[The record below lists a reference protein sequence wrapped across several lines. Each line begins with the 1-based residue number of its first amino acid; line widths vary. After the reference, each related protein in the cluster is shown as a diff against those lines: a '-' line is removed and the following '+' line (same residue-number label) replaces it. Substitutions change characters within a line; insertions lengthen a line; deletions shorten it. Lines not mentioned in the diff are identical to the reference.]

1 MPAPLRVYPAP
12 ASAQDGDFVTAAVH
26 LPSWAADTLTAI
38 AVTGF
43 TWGWTFLATVDW
55 AHRPRHHDQET

>member
-1 MPAPLRVYPAP
+1 M
-12 ASAQDGDFVTAAVH
+12 TN

-38 AVTGF
+38 AVIGF

-55 AHRPRHHDQET
+55 AHPTNRTHTTPED

>member
-1 MPAPLRVYPAP
+1 
-12 ASAQDGDFVTAAVH
+12 VTH
-26 LPSWAADTLTAI
+26 LPSWAADTLTAF

-55 AHRPRHHDQET
+55 AHRPLRTRHHDQET